1 VPTRISAAMCTRN
14 RHDSIRRAVDSVL
27 ANDHPD
33 FELVIVDQSSS
44 SETRNALQSLIE
56 NDSRLSYIHTTCVG
70 LSAAYNRA
78 IAETTGEIIG
88 FTDDDCVA
96 PTNWLR
102 SIEAAFEENPESY
115 LLYGQVL
122 SPRQL
127 NGVAGI
133 LPTLPFKTR
142 RRLSRRYGFEIYGMG
157 ANFAARRSLFDR
169 VGGFDEILG
178 GGGPLRSSQD
188 FDLQY
193 RVYKNGLETLL
204 EPNVVIDHYGIRTDV
219 EWPQTIFSYGV
230 GNGGFY
236 MKHVRCGDLFAAWL
250 LACHSLQTAS
260 RAAASV
266 LHRRPNWGLYPRAL
280 IRGMRDSFNFDVDI
294 NRRLYRRSSPG
305 GYGSV

>member
-1 VPTRISAAMCTRN
+1 VE
-14 RHDSIRRAVDSVL
+14 SVL

-33 FELVIVDQSSS
+33 FELVVVDQSSTR
-44 SETRNALQSLIE
+44 ETRDALQPLIE
-56 NDSRLSYIHTTCVG
+56 GDTRLTYIHTTCVG

-96 PTNWLR
+96 PRNWLR
-102 SIEAAFEENPESY
+102 SIEAAFRENPNSY

-122 SPRQL
+122 SPQEL
-127 NGVAGI
+127 DGVAGI

-142 RRLSRRYGFEIYGMG
+142 RRISRKHGFEIYGMG
-157 ANFAARRSLFDR
+157 ANFAARRCLFER
-169 VGGFDEILG
+169 VGGFDEVLG

-188 FDLQY
+188 FDFQY

-204 EPNVVIDHYGIRTDV
+204 EPNVIIDHYGIRTSV
-219 EWPQTIFSYGV
+219 EWPKTVFAYGI

-236 MKHVRCGDLFAAWL
+236 MKHVRCGDVFAAWL
-250 LACHSLQTAS
+250 LARHGFQTAL

-266 LHRRPNWGLYPRAL
+266 LHRRPSWSIYPRAL
-280 IRGMRDSFNFDVDI
+280 IRGMRDSFNFDIDV
-294 NRRLYRRSSPG
+294 NRRLYSHTVRREHSN
-305 GYGSV
+305 V